1 MTAAGHEWIDHL
13 PAELDGQRAI
23 LHGLMHVCAADDAIS
38 WLVIG
43 CSLGRGAA
51 DRWSDL
57 DLAMGVSDE
66 DFDAAVTKVRHLV
79 DGLGDLVESYQHK
92 IPGLTTAHER
102 IFAQYADRCQVDL
115 VVFRDSEPVGSVR
128 DLVVLYDPRARVVP
142 VAEHHPVTPQ
152 QVREWA
158 FGAWCAVADLGKYLR
173 RRSWWE
179 ALDRLAE
186 ARGQL
191 WRLWAALLGVPNPQY
206 GLTSILDFAPERVP
220 AAMAS
225 TVSDLDPGRLLAAAR
240 SLARQL
246 TALGERL
253 PPDLREAIPAAMA
266 RYVTSDLAD
275 IAAAGQRA

>member
-1 MTAAGHEWIDHL
+1 VSAAGHEWIEQL

-23 LHGLMHVCAADDAIS
+23 LHGLMHACAADDAIS

-79 DGLGDLVESYQHK
+79 DGLGDLVESFQHK

-115 VVFRDSEPVGSVR
+115 VVFRESEPVGSVR
-128 DLVVLYDPRARVVP
+128 DLVVLYDPQSRVVP
-142 VAEHHPVTPQ
+142 VAEHNPVTPQ

-225 TVSDLDPGRLLAAAR
+225 TVSHLDPGRLLAAAR
-240 SLARQL
+240 SLASQL
-246 TALGERL
+246 TALGEHL
-253 PPDLREAIPAAMA
+253 PPDLREAIPAAMG

-275 IAAAGQRA
+275 IAAAGQQA

>member
-1 MTAAGHEWIDHL
+1 
-13 PAELDGQRAI
+13 
-23 LHGLMHVCAADDAIS
+23 MHACAADDAIS

-57 DLAMGVSDE
+57 DLTMGVSDE
-66 DFDAAVTKVRHLV
+66 DFDN
-79 DGLGDLVESYQHK
+79 
-92 IPGLTTAHER
+92 
-102 IFAQYADRCQVDL
+102 
-115 VVFRDSEPVGSVR
+115 
-128 DLVVLYDPRARVVP
+128 
-142 VAEHHPVTPQ
+142 PVTPQ

-225 TVSDLDPGRLLAAAR
+225 AVSDLDPGRLLAAAR
-240 SLARQL
+240 SLASQL
-246 TALGERL
+246 TALGEHL
-253 PPDLREAIPAAMA
+253 PPDLREAIPAAMG

-275 IAAAGQRA
+275 IAAAGQQA